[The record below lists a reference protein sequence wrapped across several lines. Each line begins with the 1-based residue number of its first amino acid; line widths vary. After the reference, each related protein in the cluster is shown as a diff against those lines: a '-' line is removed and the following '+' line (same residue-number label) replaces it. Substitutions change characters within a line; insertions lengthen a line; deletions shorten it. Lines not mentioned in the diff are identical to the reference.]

1 MGASDSVNWP
11 TGLGGKG
18 NDGVAAFVKQT
29 PGSIGY
35 VEYVFAVKDKISY
48 ALVKNKA
55 GQYPTPNAPAFAAA
69 AAGAPWG
76 RAPGNYVLLIDQPGA
91 KSWPISGAT
100 FILMYKN
107 QTNAAQAANVLKFF
121 DYAYKTG
128 DAKAN
133 ELAYVPLPLAV
144 KNMMRKQWLQITAGG
159 KPVYESK

>member
-1 MGASDSVNWP
+1 
-11 TGLGGKG
+11 
-18 NDGVAAFVKQT
+18 
-29 PGSIGY
+29 
-35 VEYVFAVKDKISY
+35 
-48 ALVKNKA
+48 
-55 GQYPTPNAPAFAAA
+55 
-69 AAGAPWG
+69 
-76 RAPGNYVLLIDQPGA
+76 
-91 KSWPISGAT
+91 
-100 FILMYKN
+100 MYKN